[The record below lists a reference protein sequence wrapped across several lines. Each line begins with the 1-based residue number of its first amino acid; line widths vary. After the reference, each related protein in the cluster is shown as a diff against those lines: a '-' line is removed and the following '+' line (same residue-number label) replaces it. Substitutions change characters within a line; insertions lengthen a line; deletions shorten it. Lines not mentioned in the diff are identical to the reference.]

1 MPAIAHSTQKLRD
14 MIESEKLIKR
24 AQDSVL
30 KKDEPELTN
39 AEVGVIKLLLNK
51 TLPDLKGIEVQ
62 GQLQGDITHNL
73 VQVEFIGSNQDTDS

>member
-14 MIESEKLIKR
+14 MIESERLIKR

-30 KKDEPELTN
+30 NKDEPELTN

-51 TLPDLKGIEVQ
+51 TLPDLKGIEHS
-62 GQLQGDITHNL
+62 GNMDHN
-73 VQVEFIGSNQDTDS
+73 VIYRPIIKRFDGSTDADS

>member
-30 KKDEPELTN
+30 NPDSPELTN

-51 TLPDLKGIEVQ
+51 TLPDLKGIEVA
-62 GQLQGDITHNL
+62 GNIAGDFTHNL
-73 VQVEFIGSNQDTDS
+73 VQVEFIGSNESTDS